1 MIWAFIFVLWSLK
14 LDDRLGGVYG
24 TSKNRV
30 GGGVVVGVVVDQRWQ
45 KACGMWE
52 NTIFGSCSRFWDHFK
67 TRKYSMSQ
75 CLTKNILNKYL
86 FEKKI
91 VPVTVKMQR
100 RRISSLTTYI
110 YTSNIIQYPPT
121 LFLEILDVSLWFT
134 LTCIKCMFFGT
145 KSQLSTEEYLLHP
158 RLNFYSKNL

>member
-1 MIWAFIFVLWSLK
+1 MFWRYIFVLWPLK
-14 LDDRLGGVYG
+14 LDDRLGDVYG

-30 GGGVVVGVVVDQRWQ
+30 GSGLVVGVVVDQRWQ

-52 NTIFGSCSRFWDHFK
+52 NTIFGNFSDFETIFNQK
-67 TRKYSMSQ
+67 KQSMSRW
-75 CLTKNILNKYL
+75 LVKNILNKYL

-121 LFLEILDVSLWFT
+121 LFLEILDVSL
-134 LTCIKCMFFGT
+134 
-145 KSQLSTEEYLLHP
+145 
-158 RLNFYSKNL
+158 

>member
-1 MIWAFIFVLWSLK
+1 MFWRYIFVLWPLK
-14 LDDRLGGVYG
+14 LDDRLGDVYG
-24 TSKNRV
+24 TSKNRM
-30 GGGVVVGVVVDQRWQ
+30 GSGVVVGVVVDQRWQ

-52 NTIFGSCSRFWDHFK
+52 NTIFGNFSDFETIFNQK
-67 TRKYSMSQ
+67 KQSMSRW
-75 CLTKNILNKYL
+75 LVKNILNKYL

-121 LFLEILDVSLWFT
+121 LFLEILDVSL
-134 LTCIKCMFFGT
+134 
-145 KSQLSTEEYLLHP
+145 
-158 RLNFYSKNL
+158 

>member
-1 MIWAFIFVLWSLK
+1 MHFV
-14 LDDRLGGVYG
+14 DA
-24 TSKNRV
+24 SKWCFSQIHCCNFDCQISIPARPCKFHEI
-30 GGGVVVGVVVDQRWQ
+30 GKTDQFW
-45 KACGMWE
+45 
-52 NTIFGSCSRFWDHFK
+52 SRFWDHFK

-158 RLNFYSKNL
+158 PLNFYSKNL

>member
-1 MIWAFIFVLWSLK
+1 MIWAFIFVLWPLK
-14 LDDRLGGVYG
+14 LDDRPGDIYG
-24 TSKNRV
+24 TSKNRM
-30 GGGVVVGVVVDQRWQ
+30 GSGLVVSVVVDQRWQ

-52 NTIFGSCSRFWDHFK
+52 NTIFGNFSDFETIFNQK
-67 TRKYSMSQ
+67 KQSMSRW
-75 CLTKNILNKYL
+75 LVKNILNKYL

-121 LFLEILDVSLWFT
+121 LFLEILDVSL
-134 LTCIKCMFFGT
+134 
-145 KSQLSTEEYLLHP
+145 
-158 RLNFYSKNL
+158 

>member
-1 MIWAFIFVLWSLK
+1 MFWRYNFVLWPLK
-14 LDDRLGGVYG
+14 LDDRPGDVYG

-30 GGGVVVGVVVDQRWQ
+30 GSGLVVGVVVDQRWQ

-52 NTIFGSCSRFWDHFK
+52 NTIFGNFSDFETIFNQK
-67 TRKYSMSQ
+67 KQSMSRW
-75 CLTKNILNKYL
+75 LVKNILNKYL
-86 FEKKI
+86 FGKKI

-121 LFLEILDVSLWFT
+121 LFLEILDVSL
-134 LTCIKCMFFGT
+134 
-145 KSQLSTEEYLLHP
+145 
-158 RLNFYSKNL
+158 